1 MLVPENKLSLAIG
14 KGGHNVR
21 LAAKLT
27 GYKIDVKPTTS
38 KETPKS
44 NDVLSTNS
52 ANIILDDDFFSDMP
66 VLSTSAAETAEPE
79 KKQETLVDQ
88 TEQNRFSRMRQIN
101 ALRMEMKKAVR
112 EENFERA
119 AELRDEI
126 RKLEDTKESA

>member
-1 MLVPENKLSLAIG
+1 
-14 KGGHNVR
+14 
-21 LAAKLT
+21 
-27 GYKIDVKPTTS
+27 
-38 KETPKS
+38 
-44 NDVLSTNS
+44 
-52 ANIILDDDFFSDMP
+52 MP